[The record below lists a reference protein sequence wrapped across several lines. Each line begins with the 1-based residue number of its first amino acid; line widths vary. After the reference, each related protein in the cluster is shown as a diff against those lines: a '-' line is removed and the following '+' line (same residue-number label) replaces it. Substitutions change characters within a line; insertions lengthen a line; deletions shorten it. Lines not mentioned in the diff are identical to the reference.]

1 MCIAEAAGMEGPA
14 LIVENLAIGH
24 QIVSP
29 KNESFSSLDIFRF
42 DTT

>member
-24 QIVSP
+24 QIVPP
-29 KNESFSSLDIFRF
+29 KNESFSSFDIVRF
-42 DTT
+42 GTT